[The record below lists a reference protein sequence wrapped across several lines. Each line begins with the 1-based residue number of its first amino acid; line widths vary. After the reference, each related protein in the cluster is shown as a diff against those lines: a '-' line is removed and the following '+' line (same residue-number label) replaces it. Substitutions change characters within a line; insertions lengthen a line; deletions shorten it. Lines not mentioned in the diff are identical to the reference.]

1 MRAVYVPLAI
11 APRPPALDAV
21 VHDFGGATMG
31 TTWRVR
37 LAAPRTLARET
48 VEAGVRARLD
58 QVVAQM
64 STWAPGSDLCRF
76 NAAPA
81 GEWRALPPEFLEV
94 LACGLEVAARS
105 GGAFDPAAGALVDAW
120 GFGPA
125 PARGVPDEEALAAA
139 LARGD
144 WRRLQ
149 VDLLGG
155 RARQPGGLALD
166 LSAIAKGYAVDRVA
180 DWLEARGW
188 PDHLVEVGGELRGAG
203 VRPDGQP
210 WWVAL
215 ESPGAAGEEPLV
227 ALHGL
232 AVATSGDYHRW
243 FEQDGERYA
252 HTIDPRDGRPVRH
265 GLASVSVLHARC
277 MAADALSTALTVLG
291 PDEGLRFAARED
303 LAARFVV
310 RTGRGFEERVSP
322 ALARMLQ

>member
-1 MRAVYVPLAI
+1 MPAVYVPLAI
-11 APRPPALDAV
+11 VPRPPALDAV
-21 VHDFGGATMG
+21 VHDFGGDAMG

-37 LAAPRTLARET
+37 LAAPRTLAREP
-48 VEAGVRARLD
+48 VGAGIRARLAE
-58 QVVAQM
+58 VVAQM
-64 STWAPGSDLCRF
+64 STWEPASDLCRF

-81 GEWRALPPEFLEV
+81 GAWRALPPAFMDV
-94 LACGLEVAARS
+94 LACGLEIAARS

-125 PARGVPDEEALAAA
+125 PARGVPDDATIAAA
-139 LARGD
+139 LARGG
-144 WRRLQ
+144 WRRLRIDR
-149 VDLLGG
+149 VGVH
-155 RARQPGGLALD
+155 ARQPGGLALD
-166 LSAIAKGYAVDRVA
+166 LSAIAKGYAVDRIA
-180 DWLEARGW
+180 DWLATRGV

-215 ESPGAAGEEPLV
+215 ESPGIAGDEALV

-252 HTIDPRDGRPVRH
+252 HTLDPRDGRPVRH

-291 PDEGLRFAARED
+291 PDEGLRFATRERV
-303 LAARFVV
+303 AARFVV
-310 RTGRGFEERVSP
+310 RTGDGFEARVSP
-322 ALARMLQ
+322 ALAEMQQ